1 MAMSVVL
8 IIFGIGD
15 LVAGSSADEGI
26 PLGLI
31 GLTPSQLR
39 AESEAGYRIF
49 DFFTRT
55 QGLALLVFGLLAT
68 VILLYAYRRDARW
81 AWWSMWALPAWAAGV
96 LALYLVAGVEATQS
110 PPPPMVS
117 SPIFIILTVA
127 AQLISAPRF
136 FAPQPGA
143 A

>member
-1 MAMSVVL
+1 MSVVL
-8 IIFGIGD
+8 IIFGISD
-15 LVAGSSADEGI
+15 MVAGSSADEGI

-55 QGLALLVFGLLAT
+55 QGLALLMFGLLAAA
-68 VILLYAYRRDARW
+68 ILLHAYRHDQRW
-81 AWWSMWALPAWAAGV
+81 AWWTMWALPAWAAGV
-96 LALYLVAGVEATQS
+96 LVFYMVVGVEGTEP

-117 SPIFIILTVA
+117 APIFIILTVA
-127 AQLISAPRF
+127 SQLISAPRF
-136 FAPQPGA
+136 FRSQQRA